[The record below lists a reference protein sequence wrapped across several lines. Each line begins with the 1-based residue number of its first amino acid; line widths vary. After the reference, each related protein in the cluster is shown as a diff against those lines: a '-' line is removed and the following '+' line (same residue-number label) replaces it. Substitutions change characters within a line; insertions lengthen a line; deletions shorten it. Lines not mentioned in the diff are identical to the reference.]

1 MTDYFTHNASKNG
14 RKEVALDVV
23 EFEPVPVPNGI
34 EVHKHTEDTGV
45 FRRLFAEL
53 LRTKA

>member
-1 MTDYFTHNASKNG
+1 MTDYFQHQSNKGN
-14 RKEVALDVV
+14 RKEVAHDVV

-34 EVHKHTEDTGV
+34 EVHEHTEDTGV

-53 LRTKA
+53 IGRKA

>member
-1 MTDYFTHNASKNG
+1 MTDYFQHHSNKGS

-34 EVHKHTEDTGV
+34 EVHEHTEDTGV

-53 LRTKA
+53 IGRKA